1 MKRVAHER
9 AKVISL
15 KVSIAK
21 MKYLSKL
28 DIRYYGI
35 LFIWDDKGNVSKF
48 VSTAFSV
55 T

>member
-35 LFIWDDKGNVSKF
+35 LFIWENKGYVSKF
-48 VSTAFSV
+48 VQQRF
-55 T
+55 